1 MHTTPMKQQRTGQI
15 KQIWF
20 NLIWTRAESS
30 STDKTGVFFGGFC
43 LFFATSFAGRNA
55 HRKDIPK
62 KQTNPVCFVLRQES
76 PIQRSATPAWQVGD
90 NFCDHPLFRDRP
102 NLIIQ
107 KSEKVSGLLSP
118 AKNSNENQAMRDS
131 REKSSLPHPSSTAF
145 LWMRIGTA
153 VFCLFEFVFMYLY
166 LYCKHA
172 MNVMYCN
179 LYKIQDTVQLSTLQ
193 FSPKNL

>member
-1 MHTTPMKQQRTGQI
+1 MWHSYGYNRSNGPILFAESAILIHTGLVPPMHTTPMKQQRTGQI

-102 NLIIQ
+102 NLII
-107 KSEKVSGLLSP
+107 
-118 AKNSNENQAMRDS
+118 
-131 REKSSLPHPSSTAF
+131 
-145 LWMRIGTA
+145 
-153 VFCLFEFVFMYLY
+153 
-166 LYCKHA
+166 
-172 MNVMYCN
+172 
-179 LYKIQDTVQLSTLQ
+179 
-193 FSPKNL
+193 